1 MNAGSDTLDV
11 LQLRAS
17 ATLTPSA
24 PVPATLAPLERW
36 DAADAAVTR
45 TFRLDGH
52 EINGRKMESG
62 RIDETVTVDTLEQW
76 VVTNTMDLPHSF
88 HVHDVQFQIASI
100 GGSPPP
106 PELAGWKDTVYLPPH
121 TEFRLLMRFADYTD
135 RNAPY
140 MYHCHL
146 LSHEDAGM
154 MGQFVVVK
162 PGQSAGTVPEDTTAP
177 HGGSGPREDTPH
189 DH

>member
-1 MNAGSDTLDV
+1 VG
-11 LQLRAS
+11 
-17 ATLTPSA
+17 
-24 PVPATLAPLERW
+24 
-36 DAADAAVTR
+36 
-45 TFRLDGH
+45 
-52 EINGRKMESG
+52 
-62 RIDETVTVDTLEQW
+62 TLEQW

-100 GGSPPP
+100 AGDPPP
-106 PELAGWKDTVYLPPH
+106 PELAGWKDTVYLPPQ
-121 TEFRLLMRFADYTD
+121 TEFRLLLRFTDYTD

-146 LSHEDAGM
+146 LTHEDAGM

-162 PGQSAGTVPEDTTAP
+162 PGESAGTVPEDTTAA
-177 HGGSGPREDTPH
+177 HGGSGPREENHH